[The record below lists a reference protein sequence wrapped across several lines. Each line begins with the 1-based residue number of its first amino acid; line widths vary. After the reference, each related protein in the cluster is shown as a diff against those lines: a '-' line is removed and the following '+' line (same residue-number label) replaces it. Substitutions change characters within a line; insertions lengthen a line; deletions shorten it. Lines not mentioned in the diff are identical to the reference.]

1 MRVIRSA
8 KFGAKTIET
17 IAVPGTARAPGTAF
31 QGLLLN
37 HNQDDA
43 INISISR
50 HHRCRTS
57 KETEVYA

>member
-1 MRVIRSA
+1 MRVIRTA

-17 IAVPGTARAPGTAF
+17 IAVPGIARAPGTAF

-43 INISISR
+43 INIAPPP
-50 HHRCRTS
+50 
-57 KETEVYA
+57 VPDQ

>member
-43 INISISR
+43 INIAPPP
-50 HHRCRTS
+50 
-57 KETEVYA
+57 VPDQ